1 MQFNPVVLFVGSL
14 PAGASSQRYKKRGE
28 FGQNIQKKA
37 ENKKKRASSPEP
49 LASCKKSQ
57 KAFLFYLHQ
66 IVTRKSIFLFTSKNK
81 LQTYQKHLMFNFYLY
96 LITYF

>member
-49 LASCKKSQ
+49 LASCSCLFIIICLIFFTCIKLLPENQSF
-57 KAFLFYLHQ
+57 FLPLK
-66 IVTRKSIFLFTSKNK
+66 T
-81 LQTYQKHLMFNFYLY
+81 NFKP
-96 LITYF
+96 IK

>member
-37 ENKKKRASSPEP
+37 ENKKNEQVLPNPSPRVRKAQRLFFFL
-49 LASCKKSQ
+49 LASNFCYLKINLS
-57 KAFLFYLHQ
+57 FYL
-66 IVTRKSIFLFTSKNK
+66 
-81 LQTYQKHLMFNFYLY
+81 
-96 LITYF
+96 

>member
-37 ENKKKRASSPEP
+37 ENKKK
-49 LASCKKSQ
+49 
-57 KAFLFYLHQ
+57 
-66 IVTRKSIFLFTSKNK
+66 TSKFSRTPR
-81 LQTYQKHLMFNFYLY
+81 LV
-96 LITYF
+96 

>member
-14 PAGASSQRYKKRGE
+14 PAGASSQRYKKRGD

-81 LQTYQKHLMFNFYLY
+81 LQTYQ
-96 LITYF
+96 ITLNV